1 MGSAVTVVNRTVF
14 RGDSLYFLDTVYQD
28 VITKA
33 LFTVP
38 PGTYPPPNAVPLNLS
53 TARVTFTAKMNDTQ
67 WDQKAIWQLDNA
79 LLAGIVVTAPF
90 SGAFQV
96 TGAPI
101 QTYAFP
107 DGPVEMV
114 FDIQVIDNGRVTTV
128 EAGTLTVWPDIT
140 RAIA

>member
-14 RGDSLYFLDTVYQD
+14 RGDSLYFLDTVYRD
-28 VITKA
+28 LITQA

-38 PGTYPPPNAVPLNLS
+38 PGTFPPPNAVPVDLT
-53 TARVTFTAKMNDTQ
+53 TARIIFTAKMYDTDY
-67 WDQKAIWQLDNA
+67 DQKAIYQLDNA
-79 LLAGIVVTAPF
+79 VLTGVVVTSAVG
-90 SGAFQV
+90 GAFNV

-101 QTYAFP
+101 RTMPFP
-107 DGPVEMV
+107 DGPVELV
-114 FDIQVIDNGRVTTV
+114 FDIQVILAGRVTTV